1 MVTMVDDS
9 SKLGYVVQSQLQSLD
24 DTDTYASAWT
34 EALAASAADGSTV
47 SWGGRGRG
55 GRGLARRTLQP
66 QTVVVED
73 VTLQFVGD
81 PSLPPKLLLEGA
93 SLKLLPG
100 RVYALVA
107 RNGAGKSTLLRRID
121 AGKIPAF
128 PPQISTMYVPQEVLP
143 QAEKTPMEIVL
154 SHHDTYFQRSEAAIR
169 AHIQQLEDDLEAL
182 DTKDAEQIENIC
194 DHISTLEEELEGGH
208 DVQLVQQQ
216 AGEALV
222 FFGIDES
229 MWHVPSKKLSGGQQK
244 KISLASCVFSRNDL
258 LLLDEPTNYLD
269 VQGLIQLRR
278 LIESCQERNTTVLM
292 VSHDVD
298 LINDMATD
306 VIHLNNY
313 TLNYYPGTYRDFV
326 GYRSQKTLHMMR
338 QNTALEKKRDHMM
351 QTIDNLKKQSIPR
364 RGGAKKKGKQI
375 ESRKKKLEKQGL
387 EKDEHGHRWTAQTAG
402 SGIREGSINSVSA
415 SSRGKLS
422 HNQLLK
428 LAEVSVSPI
437 PDKAVQFVFRDVTC
451 TWGEPLIMAMDV
463 GFGYDVSEQAP
474 RQGGDPTMERKPGFL
489 FDCVDMCI
497 DEGTVSC
504 VLGANGSGKST
515 LLRLLAKEVQPIEGT
530 IYHSQ
535 NVNVAYF
542 DQHVA
547 DELVGSYSDDPTSVI
562 TPLSLLATL
571 YPKKTEQE
579 LRGELTNFGLDPK
592 QAVTNVQF
600 LSGGERTRLCLAT
613 LMLSDPQVLLMD
625 EPTSHLDV
633 ESVEALAYGLKQ
645 WNGTIVM
652 VSHDANLIRYL
663 DGRCYVIMEEEG
675 KIRTIANGIDF
686 YLRSFKA

>member
-1 MVTMVDDS
+1 M
-9 SKLGYVVQSQLQSLD
+9 QSQLQSLD

-34 EALAASAADGSTV
+34 EALAAATNDGVAV

-55 GRGLARRTLQP
+55 GRGLARRTVQP
-66 QTVVVED
+66 QTVVVDD
-73 VTLQFVGD
+73 VTLQYVGD
-81 PSLPPKLLLEGA
+81 PSLPPKILLESA
-93 SLKLLPG
+93 TLKLLPG

-143 QAEKTPMEIVL
+143 QVEKTPMEIVL
-154 SHHDTYFQRSEAAIR
+154 SHHDTYFQRSKAAVR
-169 AHIQQLEDDLEAL
+169 AHIEQLENDLEAV
-182 DTKDAEQIENIC
+182 DTEDTERIELIC
-194 DHISTLEEELEGGH
+194 DQISSLEEELEGGH

-216 AGEALV
+216 AEDALQ
-222 FFGIDES
+222 FFGMDES
-229 MWHVPSKKLSGGQQK
+229 MWNVPSSKLSGGQQK

-269 VQGLIQLRR
+269 VQGLIQLRQ
-278 LIESCQERNTTVLM
+278 LIESCKERNTTVLM
-292 VSHDVD
+292 ISHDVD

-306 VIHLNNY
+306 VIHLNNH
-313 TLNYYPGTYRDFV
+313 TLNYYPGNYRDFV

-338 QNTALEKKRDHMM
+338 QNAALEKKREHTM
-351 QTIDNLKKQSIPR
+351 QTIENLKKQAIPR
-364 RGGAKKKGKQI
+364 RGGAKKKAKQI

-387 EKDEHGHRWTAQTAG
+387 EKDEHGHRWSAQTAG
-402 SGIREGSINSVSA
+402 TGIREGSINGVGA

-428 LAEVSVSPI
+428 LSETSVSPI
-437 PDKAVQFVFRDVTC
+437 PDKAVQFVFRDVVC

-463 GFGYDVSEQAP
+463 GFGYNVLDQSPQ
-474 RQGGDPTMERKPGFL
+474 QGGDPTLARKPGFL

-515 LLRLLAKEVQPIEGT
+515 LLRLLAKEMQPIEGT
-530 IYHSQ
+530 IQNAQ

-547 DELVGSYSDDPTSVI
+547 DALVEKAASDSSTAV
-562 TPLSLLATL
+562 TPLSLLMSL

-579 LRGELTNFGLDPK
+579 VRGELTNFGLDPK
-592 QAVTNVQF
+592 QAITNVQF
-600 LSGGERTRLCLAT
+600 LSGGERTRLCLAM

-633 ESVEALAYGLKQ
+633 ESVEALAYGLLH

-663 DGRCYVIMEEEG
+663 EGRCYVIMEEEG
-675 KIRTIANGIDF
+675 KVRTIANGIDF
-686 YLRSFKA
+686 YLKSFKI